1 MPGQTNWTLVAS
13 LGGSPG
19 INSQD
24 ADADVDA
31 SLIGLSIRL
40 GKYRP
45 AHLPLKNKTGEG
57 IT

>member
-1 MPGQTNWTLVAS
+1 MLGQTNWTLVAS

-31 SLIGLSIRL
+31 SLIGLTKHQAGEIL
-40 GKYRP
+40 
-45 AHLPLKNKTGEG
+45 TGSSSFKKQDR
-57 IT
+57 